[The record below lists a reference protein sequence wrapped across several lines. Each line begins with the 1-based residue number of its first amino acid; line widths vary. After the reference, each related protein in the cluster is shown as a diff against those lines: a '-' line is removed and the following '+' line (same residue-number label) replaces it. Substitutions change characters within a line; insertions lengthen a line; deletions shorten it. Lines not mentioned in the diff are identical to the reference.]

1 MNVFSV
7 LTLLGGL
14 AMFLFGMN
22 TMGDGL
28 VRVSGGR
35 LDSILERLTS
45 NRLKGVLLGTAVT
58 AVIQS
63 SSATTVMVIGFV
75 NSGIMRLTQA
85 VGVIMG
91 ANIGTTVTSW
101 ILSLTGIEGGGFLLT
116 MLKPSSF
123 SPILAVIGIVL
134 YMAAKGNQTK
144 KDVGAILLGFA
155 VLMFGMETMS
165 GAVEPL
171 ADNTRFLSL
180 LTMFSNPL
188 LGVLAGAVLTAV
200 VQSSSASIGI
210 LQALCATG
218 AIPYSVAIPI
228 IMGQNIG
235 TCVTALISA
244 VGAGKNAKRAAMIH
258 FYFNLIGTI
267 VFMAIFYV
275 ANAFIGFA
283 FLSGPANA
291 AGIAVVHSL
300 FNIACCIAWF
310 PFGNFLVK
318 LATWTIPDRS
328 EPADREPDALAVLD
342 DRFLE
347 KPGFAVKICMDTTV
361 KMAELTE
368 EALETAV
375 GMLREYSEEKAARL
389 IRLKLDTDRCEEA
402 LSDYLMKVSGR
413 RLSLADSLEVSVM
426 LQCIRDF
433 ERMADH
439 AASIGSSVAD
449 MNGKGIEIS
458 DRGMDEFLVYCG
470 AVKDVVHHTILAF
483 QRNDQTMA
491 KQIEAYEEAI
501 DEMSVELRQRHVDR
515 LRAGRCSMEAGL
527 ILEDMITAFE
537 HVLDHC
543 SYIGACMVRVYS
555 EEVPESPDKIPEEEI
570 APFREDY
577 RRIRE
582 KYVLPEKMNLDVPEE
597 LSGDMDPDAAG
608 ELSGNVNPKAA
619 GETLGNV
626 NPKAAKAVAGQDIT
640 ETRSQKRRK
649 SKTAE
654 KKAKKKDAADRKVK
668 KSPDG

>member
-58 AVIQS
+58 ALIQS

-75 NSGIMRLTQA
+75 NSGIMKLTQA

-123 SPILAVIGIVL
+123 SPILAVIGIIL
-134 YMAAKGNQTK
+134 FMSAKGNQTK
-144 KDVGAILLGFA
+144 KDVGSILLGFA

-171 ADNTRFLSL
+171 ADNERFLSL

-218 AIPYSVAIPI
+218 AIPYSAAIPI

-258 FYFNLIGTI
+258 FYFNLIGTV
-267 VFMAIFYV
+267 VFMAVFYLV
-275 ANAFIGFA
+275 NAFVGFA
-283 FLSGPANA
+283 FLDGAANA

-328 EPADREPDALAVLD
+328 EPADREPDALSVLD

-347 KPGFAVKICMDTTV
+347 KPGYAVKICMDTTV
-361 KMAELTE
+361 KMAELTGE
-368 EALETAV
+368 SLECAID
-375 GMLREYSEEKAARL
+375 MLKDCSGEQSKRL
-389 IRLKLDTDRCEEA
+389 LRLKQDTDRCEEA
-402 LSDYLMKVSGR
+402 LSGYLMKVSGR
-413 RLSLADSLEVSVM
+413 RLSSGDNHEVSVM

-433 ERMADH
+433 ERIADH
-439 AASIGSSVAD
+439 AASVGSSVTHMQEQD
-449 MNGKGIEIS
+449 IVITEQ
-458 DRGMDEFLVYCG
+458 GMEELMIYCG
-470 AVKDVVHHTILAF
+470 AVRDVLHHTILAF
-483 QRNDQTMA
+483 QRKNLTMA
-491 KQIEAYEEAI
+491 RQIEAYEEAI
-501 DEMSVELRQRHVDR
+501 DGISVELRQRHVNR
-515 LRAGRCSMEAGL
+515 LRAGKCSMEAGL
-527 ILEDMITAFE
+527 ILEDVITAFE

-555 EEVPESPDKIPEEEI
+555 GDAPELPDKIPEEEM

-582 KYVLPEKMNLDVPEE
+582 KYVLPDKMKND
-597 LSGDMDPDAAG
+597 
-608 ELSGNVNPKAA
+608 
-619 GETLGNV
+619 
-626 NPKAAKAVAGQDIT
+626 Q
-640 ETRSQKRRK
+640 
-649 SKTAE
+649 
-654 KKAKKKDAADRKVK
+654 KKKDKQN
-668 KSPDG
+668 